1 MRSEVIECG
10 RRANAGDTEHDPLWI
25 KVWTGSSPEGK
36 FDLVDTINVT
46 ALRGD
51 GNIHVLPITQ
61 GPGTAVRSR
70 KLWRINPGGQ
80 SYQSI
85 PRTVGLCTTKVR
97 LSLALSPAPPCIAA
111 HTGGHRR
118 ARGERGDARGC
129 CLAAGARAPAAL
141 WSTNLEAGGG
151 HGMSAAWCAA
161 RQLR

>member
-1 MRSEVIECG
+1 MLWTYPDGSHLFKRDAKRLAKSPKATSPIAGVTTLYIASFSRGSWRNFERRLRLGFEHVREHRGPLVI
-10 RRANAGDTEHDPLWI
+10 N
-25 KVWTGSSPEGK
+25 
-36 FDLVDTINVT
+36 
-46 ALRGD
+46 LRG
-51 GNIHVLPITQ
+51 
-61 GPGTAVRSR
+61 
-70 KLWRINPGGQ
+70 NPGGQ

-97 LSLALSPAPPCIAA
+97 LSLALSPALPCIAA

-141 WSTNLEAGGG
+141 WSTNLEAGGR